1 MRKNSGFTLI
11 ELMIV
16 VTIIGILAAIAYPS
30 YQNYVYKSRR
40 SDARASLMQ
49 LQLEQEKFRASCPQY
64 AASRAAAAVC
74 DTVTPSY
81 VLSFGATSTEGYYN
95 MVITSGGATGFV
107 ATATA
112 TGAQA
117 SDTHCSVFTLTVSSA
132 NPEGVVTATN
142 ADCVVD

>member
-1 MRKNSGFTLI
+1 
-11 ELMIV
+11 MIV
-16 VTIIGILAAIAYPS
+16 VAIIGILAAIAYPS
-30 YQNYVYKSRR
+30 YQDYVYKSRR

-64 AASRAAAAVC
+64 AASRGTAAVC
-74 DTVTPSY
+74 VPATSSY
-81 VLSFGATSTEGYYN
+81 VLNFGATSTEGYYT
-95 MVITSGGATGFV
+95 MAIASGSATGFV

-117 SDTHCSVFTLTVSSA
+117 GDTHCSVFTLTVSSV